1 MKMSLWITDVPP
13 TLTSYP
19 SQKNFLNIMSVDHST
34 ILSQLEQRVH
44 ERFPDLDCHEFR
56 GDKMLTV
63 PADKLVEVMRYLKEA
78 CGFDMLLCVSAV
90 DHMDADPRF
99 EVHYTITQAESG
111 VNLLVRVPAPG
122 MSPSVPSLVPLWRSA
137 NWLEREQFD
146 LMGVKFEGH
155 PDLRRIMMW
164 EDYPFHPLRK
174 DFPVAGVET
183 ETPGVAFT
191 EKAPTSGVPF
201 VTAPGGRTAA
211 EREPRSR
218 S

>member
-1 MKMSLWITDVPP
+1 MVIDRRQIKTD
-13 TLTSYP
+13 L
-19 SQKNFLNIMSVDHST
+19 
-34 ILSQLEQRVH
+34 LERIH
-44 ERFPDLDCHEFR
+44 GRFPELEHHEFR
-56 GDKMLTV
+56 GDEMLTV
-63 PADKLVEVMRYLKEA
+63 AAEKLVEVMRYLKEA
-78 CGFDMLLCVSAV
+78 CGFDMLHCVSAV
-90 DHMDADPRF
+90 DHLGEEPRF
-99 EVHYTITQAESG
+99 EVHYTITQAETG

-122 MSPSVPSLVPLWRSA
+122 ETPSVPSLVPVWRSA

-146 LMGVKFEGH
+146 LMGVNFEGH

-164 EDYPFHPLRK
+164 DDYPYHPLRK

-191 EKAPTSGVPF
+191 EKAPTHGAPF
-201 VTAPGGRTAA
+201 TTAPGGRTAA